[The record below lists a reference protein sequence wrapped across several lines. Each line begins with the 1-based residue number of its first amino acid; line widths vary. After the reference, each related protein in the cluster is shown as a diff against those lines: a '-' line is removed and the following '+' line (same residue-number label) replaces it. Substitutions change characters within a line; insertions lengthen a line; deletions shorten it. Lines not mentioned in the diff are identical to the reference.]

1 MAFFPLIR
9 KTTASFRSARTR
21 EGSWLLSLSLNNA
34 VDQPG
39 CLCIA
44 QSQQLPDIHIHHLI
58 QLAGIHPEKVE
69 ATILANP
76 STSPF
81 LQQALLD
88 LKMLPPDQAARKSFL
103 LARLAQS
110 KLTQRPRA

>member
-1 MAFFPLIR
+1 MHL
-9 KTTASFRSARTR
+9 
-21 EGSWLLSLSLNNA
+21 
-34 VDQPG
+34 
-39 CLCIA
+39 
-44 QSQQLPDIHIHHLI
+44 HHLL
-58 QLAGIHPEKVE
+58 QLAGIHPKKVE
-69 ATILANP
+69 ATILADP

-110 KLTQRPRA
+110 KLNQRPRASLRVNHRTGEARSAGMDTIGYLLQLQQQIM

>member
-1 MAFFPLIR
+1 M
-9 KTTASFRSARTR
+9 
-21 EGSWLLSLSLNNA
+21 
-34 VDQPG
+34 
-39 CLCIA
+39 
-44 QSQQLPDIHIHHLI
+44 HIHHLI

-76 STSPF
+76 SMSSF
-81 LQQALLD
+81 LRQALLD
-88 LKMLPPDQAARKSFL
+88 LKMLAPDQVARESFL

>member
-1 MAFFPLIR
+1 M
-9 KTTASFRSARTR
+9 
-21 EGSWLLSLSLNNA
+21 
-34 VDQPG
+34 
-39 CLCIA
+39 
-44 QSQQLPDIHIHHLI
+44 HIHYLI

-69 ATILANP
+69 ATILADP

-81 LQQALLD
+81 LRQALRD
-88 LKMLPPDQAARKSFL
+88 LKMLPLDQAARESLL